1 MHNIVHEQR
10 MRIAIC
16 DDDRPIVTS
25 LHKRVET
32 LMIKWSINAKIYD
45 FSDGEDML
53 YEIESSGI
61 FDIIFLDIE
70 IGKMNGIDLA
80 SELRN
85 KYFIFTL
92 IFISQYDNYYRAAF
106 EVQPFWFLDK
116 PLSDEKLERALKK
129 AVDRGMNKEETFDFS
144 FNKVYYR
151 IFLDDIM
158 YFESDRRQV
167 LVHCVDN
174 KIYRCYNKLS
184 IIEQEFSNNN
194 RNFIRI
200 NRSLFVNQ
208 IYIKKYFY
216 EKIIMY
222 NNEELSISALRRE
235 KVRDI
240 YIETLER
247 KVLIE

>member
-1 MHNIVHEQR
+1 

-16 DDDRPIVTS
+16 DDDSVIVQN
-25 LHKRVET
+25 LHERLERI
-32 LMIKWSINAKIYD
+32 MIEWSINADIYD

-53 YEIESSGI
+53 YEIESTGI

-70 IGKMNGIDLA
+70 IGKMNGINIA

-116 PLSDEKLERALKK
+116 PFSDEKLELALRK
-129 AVDRGMNKEETFDFS
+129 AIDRGINREETFDFS

-167 LVHCVDN
+167 LIHCVDN
-174 KIYRCYNKLS
+174 KIYKCYNKLD
-184 IIEQEFSNNN
+184 IIEQEFKNKN
-194 RNFIRI
+194 RYFIRVH
-200 NRSLFVNQ
+200 RSFYVNQ
-208 IYIKKYFY
+208 IYIKKYY
-216 EKIIMY
+216 YDKILLY
-222 NNEELSISALRRE
+222 NNEEIQISASRRE

-240 YIETLER
+240 YINTLEK
-247 KVLIE
+247 KVMLK

>member
-1 MHNIVHEQR
+1 MHEQK

-25 LHKRVET
+25 LHERIET

-45 FSDGEDML
+45 FSDSEDLL
-53 YEIESSGI
+53 YEIESTGI

-70 IGKMNGIDLA
+70 IGKVNGIDLA
-80 SELRN
+80 SELRS

-116 PLSDEKLERALKK
+116 PFSDEKLELAMKK
-129 AVDRGMNKEETFDFS
+129 AVDREMNKEETFDFS

-151 IFLDDIM
+151 IFLDDIV

-174 KIYRCYNKLS
+174 KIYRCYNKLNM
-184 IIEQEFSNNN
+184 IEQEFRSKN

-200 NRSLFVNQ
+200 HRSFYVNQ
-208 IYIKKYFY
+208 IYIKKYY
-216 EKIIMY
+216 YDRILLH
-222 NNEELSISALRRE
+222 NDEEIQISASRRE
-235 KVRDI
+235 EVRDI
-240 YIETLER
+240 YINTLEK
-247 KVLIE
+247 KVTLE

>member
-1 MHNIVHEQR
+1 

-16 DDDRPIVTS
+16 DDDSVIVQN
-25 LHKRVET
+25 LHERLERI
-32 LMIKWSINAKIYD
+32 MIEWSINADIYD

-53 YEIESSGI
+53 YEIESTGI

-70 IGKMNGIDLA
+70 IGKMNGINIA

-116 PLSDEKLERALKK
+116 PFSDEKLELALRK
-129 AVDRGMNKEETFDFS
+129 AVDRGMNREETFDFS

-167 LVHCVDN
+167 LIHCVDN
-174 KIYRCYNKLS
+174 KIYKCYNKLD
-184 IIEQEFSNNN
+184 ILEREFKNKN
-194 RNFIRI
+194 RNFIRVH
-200 NRSLFVNQ
+200 RSFYVNQ
-208 IYIKKYFY
+208 IYIKKYY
-216 EKIIMY
+216 YDKILLY
-222 NNEELSISALRRE
+222 NNEEIQVSASRRE

-240 YIETLER
+240 YINTLEK
-247 KVLIE
+247 KVMLK

>member
-1 MHNIVHEQR
+1 

-16 DDDRPIVTS
+16 DDDCVIAKD
-25 LHKRVET
+25 LHQRIERIMV
-32 LMIKWSINAKIYD
+32 KWSIHADIYD
-45 FSDGEDML
+45 FFDGEDML
-53 YEIESSGI
+53 YEIECTGI

-70 IGKMNGIDLA
+70 IGKMNGIDIA

-116 PLSDEKLERALKK
+116 PFSDEKLELALRK
-129 AVDRGMNKEETFDFS
+129 AVDRGMNREETFDFS

-167 LVHCVDN
+167 LIHCVDN
-174 KIYRCYNKLS
+174 KIYKCYNKLD
-184 IIEQEFSNNN
+184 IIEREFKNKN
-194 RNFIRI
+194 RNFIRVH
-200 NRSLFVNQ
+200 RSFYVNQ
-208 IYIKKYFY
+208 IYIKKYY
-216 EKIIMY
+216 YDRILLY
-222 NNEELSISALRRE
+222 DNEEIQVSASRRE

-240 YIETLER
+240 YINTLEK
-247 KVLIE
+247 KVILK